1 MPTFKEISTFTYN
14 GNPRGSERIQI
25 SSSQSTSLQDVAD
38 LSLLTKTNTQQSG
51 TSSQNRLALTQS
63 YMLGISQGYGSSSS
77 SSNLD
82 VYMGR
87 YYRLWGTAPSTLNI
101 RFFSSFTNGG
111 QEDFYLQ
118 PGMIWLPISFIP
130 NIKFVKGS
138 SVGQGNSMVACP
150 QVNWN
155 VVPDGATHAILTF
168 QVLPANYPYIFI
180 NVGYYTQQVL

>member
-14 GNPRGSERIQI
+14 SNPSGSERIQI

-38 LSLLTKTNTQQSG
+38 LSLLTKINTQQSG

-63 YMLGISQGYGSSSS
+63 YMPGISQRYSSSS

-87 YYRLWGTAPSTLNI
+87 YYRLWGTVPSTLNI

-118 PGMIWLPISFIP
+118 PGIIWLPIGFIP

-155 VVPDGATHAILTF
+155 VVPDGATIAIMTF

>member
-14 GNPRGSERIQI
+14 GNPSGTQRIQI

-51 TSSQNRLALTQS
+51 TAGQSRLALTQS
-63 YMLGISQGYGSSSS
+63 YMLGVTKGYSSSS
-77 SSNLD
+77 SSSDLD

-155 VVPDGATHAILTF
+155 VIPDGAISAIMTF

-180 NVGYYTQQVL
+180 NMGYYTQQIL

>member
-14 GNPRGSERIQI
+14 GNPSGSERIQI

-51 TSSQNRLALTQS
+51 TASQNRLALTQS
-63 YMLGISQGYGSSSS
+63 YMLGIVKEYSSSS

-87 YYRLWGTAPSTLNI
+87 LYRLRGTVSSTLNI

-118 PGMIWLPISFIP
+118 PGIIWLPVSFIP
-130 NIKFVKGS
+130 KIKFAKGS
-138 SVGQGNSMVACP
+138 SVGQNNSMVACP

-155 VVPDGATHAILTF
+155 VVPDGATVAIMTF

-180 NVGYYTQQVL
+180 NVGYYTQQAL

>member
-1 MPTFKEISTFTYN
+1 MPTFKEISTFAYN
-14 GNPRGSERIQI
+14 GNPSGSQRIQI

-38 LSLLTKTNTQQSG
+38 LSLLTETNTQQSG
-51 TSSQNRLALTQS
+51 TSTQNRLALTRS
-63 YMLGISQGYGSSSS
+63 YMLGISQGYSSSS

-87 YYRLWGTAPSTLNI
+87 YYRLWGTVPSALNI
-101 RFFSSFTNGG
+101 RFFSSFTSGG

-118 PGMIWLPISFIP
+118 PGMIWLPVSFIP
-130 NIKFVKGS
+130 AIKFVKGS

-168 QVLPANYPYIFI
+168 QVLPANYPYVFI
-180 NVGYYTQQVL
+180 NTGYYKQQVL

>member
-1 MPTFKEISTFTYN
+1 MPTFKEISTFTYT
-14 GNPRGSERIQI
+14 GNPSGSQRIQI
-25 SSSQSTSLQDVAD
+25 SSSQSTSLQDVAN

-51 TSSQNRLALTQS
+51 TSTQNRLALTQS
-63 YMLGISQGYGSSSS
+63 YMLGITKGYSSSS
-77 SSNLD
+77 SSSLD

-118 PGMIWLPISFIP
+118 PGMIWLPVSFIP
-130 NIKFVKGS
+130 YIKFVKGS
-138 SVGQGNSMVACP
+138 SVGQNNSMVACP

-155 VVPDGATHAILTF
+155 VVPDGATHAIMTF
-168 QVLPANYPYIFI
+168 QVLPANYPYVFI
-180 NVGYYTQQVL
+180 NIGYYTQQAL

>member
-14 GNPRGSERIQI
+14 GNPSGSQRIQI

-63 YMLGISQGYGSSSS
+63 YMLGITKGYSSSSS

-130 NIKFVKGS
+130 NIEFVKGS

-155 VVPDGATHAILTF
+155 VVPDGATYAIMTF

>member
-1 MPTFKEISTFTYN
+1 MPTFKEISTFIYN
-14 GNPRGSERIQI
+14 GNPSGSERIQI

-51 TSSQNRLALTQS
+51 TSSQNRLALTRS
-63 YMLGISQGYGSSSS
+63 YMLGIFKGYSSSS

-87 YYRLWGTAPSTLNI
+87 YYRISGTVPSTLNI

-118 PGMIWLPISFIP
+118 PGMIWLPVNFIP

-155 VVPDGATHAILTF
+155 VVPSGATHAVMTF

-180 NVGYYTQQVL
+180 NVGYYTQQAL

>member
-14 GNPRGSERIQI
+14 GNPSGSERIQI
-25 SSSQSTSLQDVAD
+25 SSSHSTSLQDVAD

-63 YMLGISQGYGSSSS
+63 YMLGISQGYSSSSS
-77 SSNLD
+77 SSNLN

-118 PGMIWLPISFIP
+118 PGMIWLPVSFIP

-155 VVPDGATHAILTF
+155 VVPDGATHAIMTF

>member
-14 GNPRGSERIQI
+14 GNPSGSERIQI

-63 YMLGISQGYGSSSS
+63 YMLGISQGYSSSS

-87 YYRLWGTAPSTLNI
+87 YYKLQGTAPSTLNI

-118 PGMIWLPISFIP
+118 PGIIWLPISFIP

-138 SVGQGNSMVACP
+138 SVGQGNSMIACP
-150 QVNWN
+150 QVNWDI
-155 VVPDGATHAILTF
+155 VPDGATHAIMTF

-180 NVGYYTQQVL
+180 NVGYYKQQAL

>member
-14 GNPRGSERIQI
+14 GNPSGSERIQI

-38 LSLLTKTNTQQSG
+38 LSLSTKTSTQQSG
-51 TSSQNRLALTQS
+51 TTSQKRLALTRS
-63 YMLGISQGYGSSSS
+63 YMLGISQGYSSSS

-87 YYRLWGTAPSTLNI
+87 YYRLWGTTPSTLNI

-111 QEDFYLQ
+111 HEDFYLQ
-118 PGMIWLPISFIP
+118 PGIIWLPISFIP
-130 NIKFVKGS
+130 TIKFVKGS

-155 VVPDGATHAILTF
+155 VVPDGATQAILTF
-168 QVLPANYPYIFI
+168 QVLPANYPYVFI
-180 NVGYYTQQVL
+180 NAGYYTEQIL

>member
-14 GNPRGSERIQI
+14 GNPSGSERIQI

-63 YMLGISQGYGSSSS
+63 YMMGISKGSSSSS

-87 YYRLWGTAPSTLNI
+87 YYRLWGTVPSALNI

-118 PGMIWLPISFIP
+118 PGIIWLPISFIP

-138 SVGQGNSMVACP
+138 SVGQGNSMAACP

-168 QVLPANYPYIFI
+168 QVLPANFPYVFI
-180 NVGYYTQQVL
+180 NVGYYTQQAL

>member
-1 MPTFKEISTFTYN
+1 MPTFKEISTFAYN
-14 GNPRGSERIQI
+14 GNPSGSQRIQI

-51 TSSQNRLALTQS
+51 TPSQNRLALTQS
-63 YMLGISQGYGSSSS
+63 YMLGVSKGFSSSSS

-87 YYRLWGTAPSTLNI
+87 YYRLWGAAPSILNI

-130 NIKFVKGS
+130 NIKFIKGS
-138 SVGQGNSMVACP
+138 SVGQDNSMVACP
-150 QVNWN
+150 QVNWD

-168 QVLPANYPYIFI
+168 QVLPANYPYVFI
-180 NVGYYTQQVL
+180 NVGYYTQQIL

>member
-14 GNPRGSERIQI
+14 GNPSGSQRIQI

-51 TSSQNRLALTQS
+51 TSSKNRLALTQS
-63 YMLGISQGYGSSSS
+63 YMLGITQSYSGSS

-87 YYRLWGTAPSTLNI
+87 YYRLWGTVPSTLNI

-118 PGMIWLPISFIP
+118 PGIIWLPVSFIP

-138 SVGQGNSMVACP
+138 SVGQNNSMVACP

-155 VVPDGATHAILTF
+155 VVPDGATIAIMTF
-168 QVLPANYPYIFI
+168 QVLPANYPYVFI
-180 NVGYYTQQVL
+180 NIGYYTQQVL

>member
-14 GNPRGSERIQI
+14 GNPSGSQRIQI
-25 SSSQSTSLQDVAD
+25 SSSQSTTLQDVAN

-51 TSSQNRLALTQS
+51 TSTQHRLALTQS
-63 YMLGISQGYGSSSS
+63 YMLGITEGFSSSS
-77 SSNLD
+77 SSSSLD

-87 YYRLWGTAPSTLNI
+87 YYRLWGTAPSILNI

-111 QEDFYLQ
+111 QEEFHLQ

-130 NIKFVKGS
+130 KIKFIKGS

-168 QVLPANYPYIFI
+168 QVLPANYPYVFI
-180 NVGYYTQQVL
+180 NVGYYTQQIL

>member
-14 GNPRGSERIQI
+14 GNPSGSQRIQI

-63 YMLGISQGYGSSSS
+63 YMPGIFKGYSSSS
-77 SSNLD
+77 SSSSLD

-155 VVPDGATHAILTF
+155 VVPDGATHAIMTF

-180 NVGYYTQQVL
+180 NMGYYTQQVL

>member
-14 GNPRGSERIQI
+14 GNPSGSQRIQI

-63 YMLGISQGYGSSSS
+63 YMPGIIKSYSSTSAA
-77 SSNLD
+77 NLD

-87 YYRLWGTAPSTLNI
+87 YYRLYGSIVPSTLNI

-118 PGMIWLPISFIP
+118 PGIIWLPISFIP
-130 NIKFVKGS
+130 NVRFVKGS
-138 SVGQGNSMVACP
+138 SVGQNNSMVACP

-155 VVPDGATHAILTF
+155 VVPDGATYAIITF

>member
-14 GNPRGSERIQI
+14 SNPSGSQRIQI

-63 YMLGISQGYGSSSS
+63 YMLGITKAYSSSS
-77 SSNLD
+77 STNLD

-87 YYRLWGTAPSTLNI
+87 YYRLWGTVPSTLNI

-118 PGMIWLPISFIP
+118 PGIIWLPTSFIP

-150 QVNWN
+150 QVNWD
-155 VVPDGATHAILTF
+155 VVPDGATIAIITF

-180 NVGYYTQQVL
+180 NVGYYTQQIL

>member
-14 GNPRGSERIQI
+14 GNPSGSQRIQI

-63 YMLGISQGYGSSSS
+63 YMLGIVYLSSSS
-77 SSNLD
+77 SSINMD

-87 YYRLWGTAPSTLNI
+87 YYRLGGSTMPSTINI

-118 PGMIWLPISFIP
+118 PGIIWLPVSLIP

-155 VVPDGATHAILTF
+155 VVPDGATYAIMTF
-168 QVLPANYPYIFI
+168 QVLPANYPYVFI
-180 NVGYYTQQVL
+180 NVGYYTQQAL

>member
-14 GNPRGSERIQI
+14 GNPSGSQRIQI

-63 YMLGISQGYGSSSS
+63 YMLGISKGLSSSS

-87 YYRLWGTAPSTLNI
+87 YYRLWGTEPSTLNI

-130 NIKFVKGS
+130 KIKFVKGS
-138 SVGQGNSMVACP
+138 SVGQDKSMVACP

-155 VVPDGATHAILTF
+155 VVPDGATHAIMTF

-180 NVGYYTQQVL
+180 NVGYYTQQIL

>member
-14 GNPRGSERIQI
+14 GEPSGSQRIQI

-51 TSSQNRLALTQS
+51 TSSQKRLALTQS
-63 YMLGISQGYGSSSS
+63 YMLGITQGFSSSS
-77 SSNLD
+77 TTNLD

-118 PGMIWLPISFIP
+118 PGIIWVPVSFIP
-130 NIKFVKGS
+130 NIKFLKGS

-155 VVPDGATHAILTF
+155 VVPSGATYAIMTF
-168 QVLPANYPYIFI
+168 QVLPANYPNVFI
-180 NVGYYTQQVL
+180 NVGYYTQQIL